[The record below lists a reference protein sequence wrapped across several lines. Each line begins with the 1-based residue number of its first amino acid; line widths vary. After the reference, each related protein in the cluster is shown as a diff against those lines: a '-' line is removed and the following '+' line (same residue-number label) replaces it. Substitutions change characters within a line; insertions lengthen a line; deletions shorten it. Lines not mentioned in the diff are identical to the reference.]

1 MSVPLA
7 PLPAWVAPLRAAVA
21 AMDVEAIE
29 AACDE
34 AIEALPIALESCDE
48 LHDRSEEAMQR
59 DHPNAA
65 AVFKTTLEATCRAAA
80 MFVVAEYKAKMLAYR
95 RSFLKWHLKSVR
107 RACAP
112 GGAARKRDRVAY
124 DADMGSGE

>member
-29 AACDE
+29 AACADG
-34 AIEALPIALESCDE
+34 IALESCDE